1 MKVFI
6 AGMAHETNSFAPHPT
21 SKRSFNEILIRP
33 KTGEGLDR
41 MKDAFGY
48 KDFIEIAEQHQM
60 TVAKSLFCA
69 AQPSAPTVKKDYEE
83 LRDEILNDLKA
94 ALPVDMVLLM
104 LHGAQMAQGYD
115 DCEGDIIERARRI
128 VGPKVPIGV
137 ELDLHANVTKQM
149 VDNATVIMTC
159 KEYPHIDF
167 PERARDLFRLI
178 HRSAKGEI
186 RPAMAKFD
194 IPMLGTYPTTR
205 QPMRSF
211 VDETH
216 AMEGKDGVL
225 SVSLV
230 HGFAWS
236 DFPEMGAGVVVVTDG
251 DKAKAAALAERLG
264 KRFFAERGKFN
275 SPLKP
280 LDAALDQALA
290 ITVGPVVMADRAD
303 NAGGGAPG
311 DSTYLLKA
319 LLDRRVDNA
328 ALAMI
333 WDPVAVEF
341 CFDAGV
347 GATLEMRIGGK
358 TCRFSGEP
366 LDVTATV
373 TRLAK
378 NPDQEALGTRAP
390 LGPSAA
396 IRVDGIDVVLN
407 SIRQQTF
414 STDCFTQLGIDPSR
428 RRIVVVKS
436 TQHFHASFAS
446 IAKEIIYVDAPGLL
460 STNYLQFPYKKMR
473 RPMVPFDA
481 VTL

>member
-1 MKVFI
+1 
-6 AGMAHETNSFAPHPT
+6 
-21 SKRSFNEILIRP
+21 
-33 KTGEGLDR
+33 
-41 MKDAFGY
+41 
-48 KDFIEIAEQHQM
+48 
-60 TVAKSLFCA
+60 
-69 AQPSAPTVKKDYEE
+69 
-83 LRDEILNDLKA
+83 
-94 ALPVDMVLLM
+94 
-104 LHGAQMAQGYD
+104 
-115 DCEGDIIERARRI
+115 
-128 VGPKVPIGV
+128 
-137 ELDLHANVTKQM
+137 
-149 VDNATVIMTC
+149 
-159 KEYPHIDF
+159 
-167 PERARDLFRLI
+167 
-178 HRSAKGEI
+178 
-186 RPAMAKFD
+186 
-194 IPMLGTYPTTR
+194 
-205 QPMRSF
+205 
-211 VDETH
+211 
-216 AMEGKDGVL
+216 
-225 SVSLV
+225 
-230 HGFAWS
+230 
-236 DFPEMGAGVVVVTDG
+236 
-251 DKAKAAALAERLG
+251 
-264 KRFFAERGKFN
+264 
-275 SPLKP
+275 
-280 LDAALDQALA
+280 LDQALA